1 MKKVFLVFDSD
12 FKDKHIIKELLEQKK
27 RNPNDNNYNR
37 PIYLINRSD
46 ILITYNIMN
55 NLGLLNIEII

>member
-12 FKDKHIIKELLEQKK
+12 FKYKYIIKELLEKK
-27 RNPNDNNYNR
+27 RKPNDNNYNR

-55 NLGLLNIEII
+55 NLGLLNVEII

>member
-27 RNPNDNNYNR
+27 RKPNDNNYDR

-46 ILITYNIMN
+46 ILIT
-55 NLGLLNIEII
+55 

>member
-12 FKDKHIIKELLEQKK
+12 FKDKYIIKELLEKK
-27 RNPNDNNYNR
+27 RKPNDNNYNR

-55 NLGLLNIEII
+55 NLGLLNVEII